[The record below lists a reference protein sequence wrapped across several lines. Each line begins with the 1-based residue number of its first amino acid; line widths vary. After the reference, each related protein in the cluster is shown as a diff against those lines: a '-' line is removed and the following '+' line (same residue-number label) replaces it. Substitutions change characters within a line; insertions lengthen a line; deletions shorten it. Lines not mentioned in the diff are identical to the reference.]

1 MSLHLEQRY
10 VTDVSFRRLVE
21 SIYTL
26 ACSAE
31 ASGTDLRD
39 ACLMAQYLL
48 ELRALRSMR
57 TGSQVDTRGYRSRQ
71 RGFNSD

>member
-1 MSLHLEQRY
+1 MSLHLDLEQRFE
-10 VTDVSFRRLVE
+10 TDVSFRRLVE

-48 ELRALRSMR
+48 ELRALRS
-57 TGSQVDTRGYRSRQ
+57 SRQ